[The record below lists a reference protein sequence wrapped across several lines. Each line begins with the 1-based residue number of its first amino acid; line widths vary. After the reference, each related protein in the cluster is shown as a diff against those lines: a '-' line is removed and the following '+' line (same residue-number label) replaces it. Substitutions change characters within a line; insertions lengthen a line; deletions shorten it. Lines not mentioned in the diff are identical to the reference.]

1 MRKSR
6 FVTKILATVLC
17 IAMLI
22 PLAVTTNA
30 AETGSDSAAF
40 TSISTTRLSMTD
52 QREVTLS
59 FNLGYK
65 PEATNLEWTFGGDP
79 LDEWRN
85 WEDEENGGEPVFTV
99 KDLTIAENGDV
110 SAVLSVDYLFDG
122 DDAAYWRPWY
132 AYRGLYELKV
142 TDKSTGKSASQTMR
156 YEVYDSYTPYDELDS
171 KIKDIMDHQTNN
183 LYMSYESTGLSTDG
197 KDIMEVIVARDKA
210 VVDNYMALLQRAQ
223 TDPEAVAADVK
234 SGKLADYQIPVY
246 ITNIHPNECPAVD
259 QQIEFLKAIATEE
272 TISYKNA
279 DNETC
284 TYKVKDVLSDVF
296 FIIRPTEN
304 PYALEH
310 YQRGNSEDFD
320 LNRDSTY
327 QTQIESQV
335 ATADLVKWKPVTLV
349 ELHGFI
355 YYARTQLQIEPCTPP
370 HEPNLEYDLFMN
382 YALQG
387 ARAFGD
393 VASMNSIYNSSS
405 EYAKEN
411 GSTEDNKPW
420 YDIALESGFDPATG
434 RFEYPS
440 DDMSTNY
447 TPTYALFH
455 GTIGYTVECGEN
467 NEASVTMGKYGLIG
481 HTAYVAENKDDLYL
495 NQLEFF
501 RRALNNEESPET
513 EKWFVT
519 QDNQVEANFREK
531 DEYGKFYPEYYVIP
545 TDADSQR
552 DIADAY
558 FMQEYFIRNGVQ
570 VEKLTED
577 VTVDGVTYKAGA
589 FVIDMHQISRSFANA
604 VLYKGKI
611 VKNWTGLYSESVT
624 NFPELRGFD
633 CTAITKAG
641 VFEGKTADANTVEY
655 GTAWVTTYGNTATV
669 ISNNGLAAVNAVN
682 DLLAKGVTVGFI
694 TEAGD
699 HYSKGDFVI
708 DHKDAGQIDDQYV
721 IEITHVADVPKA
733 KVITEP
739 KVYVDDDHFDRFAFS
754 RQMNFKTTSDVSE
767 ANVVFSSN
775 EPEEDVQAA
784 VKAGLPFVGAS
795 ANILE
800 YAKATIPGF
809 DFDIQWIIEEGMYG
823 PEEVYNDYEAL
834 FNVEY
839 ADSLI
844 TASYAAD
851 GDFTTYTKGG
861 SIISAYPEEAA
872 VLMRASSEDNFY
884 KAGWWNGIDDP
895 EAGLK
900 GHAVAIDYQANGLD
914 MTVFCT
920 SITNK
925 AHQTDDYRLATNAIY
940 SKLLGA
946 DFTVESGETP
956 EPTPNPDTKP
966 DTGKDTQSPETG
978 DGMTV
983 TVWVMAA
990 TLSVTA
996 VLVLSAKKREDRS
1009 SSAT

>member
-142 TDKSTGKSASQTMR
+142 TDKSAGKSASQTMR

-284 TYKVKDVLSDVF
+284 TYNVKDVLSDVF

-411 GSTEDNKPW
+411 GATEDNKPW

>member
-284 TYKVKDVLSDVF
+284 TYNVKDVLSDVF

-900 GHAVAIDYQANGLD
+900 GHAVAIDYQANVLD